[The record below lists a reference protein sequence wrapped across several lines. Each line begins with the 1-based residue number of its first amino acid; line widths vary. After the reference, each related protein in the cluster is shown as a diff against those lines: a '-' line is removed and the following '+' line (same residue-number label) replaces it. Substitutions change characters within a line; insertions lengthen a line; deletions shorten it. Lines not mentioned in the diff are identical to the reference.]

1 VDNLRP
7 FELERY
13 FALHEFKP
21 GISLMCC
28 SDAEPNTLQDL
39 LALSSADMLE
49 RYHAM
54 SLAYTESRGD
64 PMLLE
69 MIASE
74 YYDTVSSENLV
85 LVVPEEGVLL
95 TMMAASFEPDDYVV
109 CMSPNYQSLAE
120 IARSKG
126 ATIVDWN
133 PRFGIRDGGSLSIE
147 FDVEDLRR
155 IVSEE
160 CARPPKA
167 IVVNYPHNPTGAL
180 VTKQEFRDIV
190 EIARENDAI
199 LFSDEMYNTLEY
211 EASLTLPSAVDMDYE
226 KSVVLHGLSKTVGC
240 PGLRVGWIATKDRRL
255 LDEICKLK
263 DYTTI
268 CAPRPSEILA
278 MIAVENRSE
287 LTARTMG
294 IVCSNLTLLDSFF
307 EKYRS
312 IFAWQRPTAG
322 TIAFP
327 RLLEAAGATSADA
340 FCDSV
345 REDANVLL
353 LPSSVYTSSNIS
365 KEPFFRLGFGR
376 RNMPDALAGL
386 DAYLEKKYLT

>member
-1 VDNLRP
+1 
-7 FELERY
+7 
-13 FALHEFKP
+13 
-21 GISLMCC
+21 MCC

-199 LFSDEMYNTLEY
+199 LFSDEMYNT
-211 EASLTLPSAVDMDYE
+211 STR
-226 KSVVLHGLSKTVGC
+226 
-240 PGLRVGWIATKDRRL
+240 LR
-255 LDEICKLK
+255 
-263 DYTTI
+263 
-268 CAPRPSEILA
+268 
-278 MIAVENRSE
+278 
-287 LTARTMG
+287 
-294 IVCSNLTLLDSFF
+294 
-307 EKYRS
+307 
-312 IFAWQRPTAG
+312 
-322 TIAFP
+322 
-327 RLLEAAGATSADA
+327 
-340 FCDSV
+340 
-345 REDANVLL
+345 
-353 LPSSVYTSSNIS
+353 
-365 KEPFFRLGFGR
+365 
-376 RNMPDALAGL
+376 
-386 DAYLEKKYLT
+386 